1 MSKVFKYCIFMT
13 IVLGCCTGLFAQKF
27 GLEFNM
33 PQGIMYQN
41 KWGFFHD
48 GVELSVNYRI
58 PTEHVDCVVGINMR
72 TIDWGSQISVST
84 GLSYNVADKTDL
96 QFELH
101 NGLALFH
108 GKPLYAYSIGSAC
121 RFQVYHKVRF
131 HMGLSVG
138 ARFTHCPAYK
148 HYGSINRV
156 FEIPIG
162 LFMKF

>member
-1 MSKVFKYCIFMT
+1 MSKLFKYYILLIIM
-13 IVLGCCTGLFAQKF
+13 LGCCTGLFAQKF

-33 PQGIMYQN
+33 PQGIIYQN
-41 KWGFFHD
+41 KWGYFHD
-48 GVELSVNYRI
+48 GVELSVDYKF
-58 PTEHVDCVVGINMR
+58 PTEHVDCVVGVNMR

-84 GLSYNVADKTDL
+84 GLSYNVAEKIDL

-101 NGLALFH
+101 NGLALFQR
-108 GKPLYAYSIGSAC
+108 KPLYVYALGSVC
-121 RFQVYHKVRF
+121 RFQVYNKGRF
-131 HMGLSVG
+131 QIGLSVG

-162 LFMKF
+162 LYMKF